1 MDCDLL
7 QKIELIHA
15 AGTQIVPKD
24 GGEIVKTLYD
34 ILSILDTK
42 GLALLAFDGI
52 VVAATT
58 FAAEKGDVFRK
69 RGPARWL
76 AILVIVVSLSA
87 AALCLGVA
95 EIPTASYTT
104 SSAPRPTNSTTR
116 RRSITSCH
124 WSTGARRITRLPGGF
139 RSSPFRCSWRCSGSR
154 STGKS
159 RAAPT
164 IDMSTFAA
172 LNPRRKAGPIEH
184 RPYPLANAVFSRRC
198 RGSPTRRSGGRP
210 RGSEQALSF
219 RK

>member
-24 GGEIVKTLYD
+24 GGEIVRTLYE
-34 ILSILDTK
+34 ILSILDSK

-87 AALCLGVA
+87 AALCLGVSEISYRFLHYVECAAPDKIDYTA
-95 EIPTASYTT
+95 EINHLADVGRLAHRVLPDRLDALDCRHSVV
-104 SSAPRPTNSTTR
+104 PGNVL
-116 RRSITSCH
+116 
-124 WSTGARRITRLPGGF
+124 GFARL
-139 RSSPFRCSWRCSGSR
+139 
-154 STGKS
+154 
-159 RAAPT
+159 A
-164 IDMSTFAA
+164 
-172 LNPRRKAGPIEH
+172 KAGS
-184 RPYPLANAVFSRRC
+184 F
-198 RGSPTRRSGGRP
+198 
-210 RGSEQALSF
+210 LS
-219 RK
+219 